1 MKEAIM
7 DELIESIH
15 KENERV
21 KGQLRIMACNHLW
34 LKRGDVIRVLDRN
47 INETYVES
55 LCNRKSGWLWN
66 CDIQALSE
74 KVEGGV

>member
-21 KGQLRIMACNHLW
+21 KGQLRIMVYNLLW

-55 LCNRKSGWLWN
+55 LCNRKSGWFWN
-66 CDIQALSE
+66 SDIMTLSE

>member
-1 MKEAIM
+1 MEEFIM
-7 DELIESIH
+7 DKLIESIH
-15 KENERV
+15 EENERV
-21 KGQLRIMACNHLW
+21 KGQLRIMVYNHLW

-55 LCNRKSGWLWN
+55 LCNRKSGWFWN
-66 CDIQALSE
+66 SDIMTLSE